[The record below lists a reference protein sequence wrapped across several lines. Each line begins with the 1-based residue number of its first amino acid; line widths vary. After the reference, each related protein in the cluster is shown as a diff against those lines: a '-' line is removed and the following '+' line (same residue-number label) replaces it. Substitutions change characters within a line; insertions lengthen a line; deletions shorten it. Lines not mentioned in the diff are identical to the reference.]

1 MRSILH
7 EEDNA
12 MFKVIIIGLIVT
24 VVGLFAFAA
33 VDNVT
38 SGMGDTST
46 KVNGY
51 STKQKD
57 DNSVKVSIS
66 GEINHPGDYYVLTT
80 DTLGNLIIQAG
91 GVTQKADTKAYNT
104 GLVIN
109 THTSFYIP
117 PVSETPTT
125 CVETVIDKVN
135 INKATESELVN
146 IGFNANQAKAL
157 IKYREE
163 NGNFEAIDDITQVS
177 GIGLSTFNKVKN
189 KITIS

>member
-1 MRSILH
+1 MRRIMNML
-7 EEDNA
+7 
-12 MFKVIIIGLIVT
+12 KVIVIGLIVT

-33 VDNVT
+33 VDNIT
-38 SGMGDTST
+38 SGAGSGQD

-51 STKQKD
+51 STTQKD
-57 DNSVKVSIS
+57 SNTVKVSIT

-104 GLVIN
+104 SLVIT

-135 INKATESELVN
+135 INKATENELVS
-146 IGFNANQAKAL
+146 IGFNQNQAKAL
-157 IKYREE
+157 VKYREE
-163 NGNFEAIDDITQVS
+163 NGNFEAIDDITAVS

>member
-1 MRSILH
+1 
-7 EEDNA
+7 

-33 VDNVT
+33 VDKIT
-38 SGMGDTST
+38 SGELTPGT
-46 KVNGY
+46 VNGY
-51 STKQKD
+51 STTEKN
-57 DNSVKVSIS
+57 DNQVKVNIS

-104 GLVIN
+104 SLVIT
-109 THTSFYIP
+109 THTTFYIP

-125 CVETVIDKVN
+125 CVETVISKVN
-135 INKATESELVN
+135 INKASESELTA
-146 IGFNANQAKAL
+146 IGFNSNQAKAL
-157 IKYREE
+157 ISYREQ
-163 NGNFEAIDDITQVS
+163 NGNFEAIDDITLVS

>member
-1 MRSILH
+1 
-7 EEDNA
+7 

-33 VDNVT
+33 VDKIT
-38 SGMGDTST
+38 SRELTPGT
-46 KVNGY
+46 VNGY
-51 STKQKD
+51 STTEKN
-57 DNSVKVSIS
+57 DNQVKVSIS

-104 GLVIN
+104 SLVIT
-109 THTSFYIP
+109 THTTFYIP

-125 CVETVIDKVN
+125 CVETVISKVN
-135 INKATESELVN
+135 INKASESELTA

-157 IKYREE
+157 ISYREQ
-163 NGNFEAIDDITQVS
+163 NGNFEAIDDITLVS